1 MKDDDFKYIQEMADA
16 QKKSDETLFYKNGN
30 KRPTQLKNNM
40 SLMRVFGVM
49 IAEEDIDEEKGQVF
63 IYSHVL
69 VENFMLDYFL
79 QLWVIVLRSA
89 EGRRTEDIRDWMLGK
104 HLDMDWMNRQLTDTF
119 YGFALHIIQYD
130 PRAKLRGLV
139 QLSELYGFSIE
150 LIYKEFMK
158 LKEAEF
164 ICQ

>member
-30 KRPTQLKNNM
+30 KRSTQLENNM
-40 SLMRVFGVM
+40 SLMRIFGLM
-49 IAEEDIDEEKGQVF
+49 IDEMDNPTYV
-63 IYSHVL
+63 IVD
-69 VENFMLDYFL
+69 NCMLDYFL

-139 QLSELYGFSIE
+139 QLSELFGFSIE

-158 LKEAEF
+158 LKEA
-164 ICQ
+164 

>member
-1 MKDDDFKYIQEMADA
+1 
-16 QKKSDETLFYKNGN
+16 
-30 KRPTQLKNNM
+30 
-40 SLMRVFGVM
+40 
-49 IAEEDIDEEKGQVF
+49 
-63 IYSHVL
+63 
-69 VENFMLDYFL
+69 MLDYFL

-139 QLSELYGFSIE
+139 QLSELFGFSIE

-158 LKEAEF
+158 LKEA
-164 ICQ
+164 

>member
-16 QKKSDETLFYKNGN
+16 QKKSDEILFCKNGN
-30 KRPTQLKNNM
+30 KSPTQLKNNM

-49 IAEEDIDEEKGQVF
+49 IAEEDIFEDSPTYEIVD
-63 IYSHVL
+63 
-69 VENFMLDYFL
+69 NFMLDYFL

-139 QLSELYGFSIE
+139 QLSELFGFPIE